1 MYAKD
6 FLNSVGEVK
15 KKDTNSIISESSK
28 GTMIGA
34 SIGAGIGLFIGF
46 AKQKNLLMATF
57 LGAVIGGSISR
68 VIMNKNKIFK
78 K

>member
-1 MYAKD
+1 MYAKS

-15 KKDTNSIISESSK
+15 SKDTNTIISETTK

-34 SIGAGIGLFIGF
+34 AIRAGIGLFIGF
-46 AKQKNLLMATF
+46 GKEKNLLMSGF
-57 LGAVIGGSISR
+57 IGAVLGGAISR
-68 VIMNKNKIFK
+68 IFITK

>member
-1 MYAKD
+1 MYAKS
-6 FLNSVGEVK
+6 FLNTVDEVK
-15 KKDTNSIISESSK
+15 KKDTNTIITETTK

-46 AKQKNLLMATF
+46 GKQKNLIMSAF
-57 LGAVIGGSISR
+57 LGAVLGGAISR
-68 VIMNKNKIFK
+68 IFITK

>member
-1 MYAKD
+1 MYAKS
-6 FLNSVGEVK
+6 FLNTVDEVK
-15 KKDTNSIISESSK
+15 KKDTNTIITETTK

-46 AKQKNLLMATF
+46 GKQKNLIMSAF
-57 LGAVIGGSISR
+57 IGAVLGGAISR
-68 VIMNKNKIFK
+68 IFITK

>member
-1 MYAKD
+1 MYAKS
-6 FLNSVGEVK
+6 FLNTVDEVK
-15 KKDTNSIISESSK
+15 KKDTNTIITETTK

-46 AKQKNLLMATF
+46 GKQKNLIMSTF
-57 LGAVIGGSISR
+57 IGAVLGGAISR
-68 VIMNKNKIFK
+68 IFITK

>member
-1 MYAKD
+1 MYAKN

-15 KKDTNSIISESSK
+15 SKDTNTIISETTK

-34 SIGAGIGLFIGF
+34 AIGAGIGLFIGF
-46 AKQKNLLMATF
+46 GKEKNLLMSGF
-57 LGAVIGGSISR
+57 IGAVLGGAISR
-68 VIMNKNKIFK
+68 IFITK